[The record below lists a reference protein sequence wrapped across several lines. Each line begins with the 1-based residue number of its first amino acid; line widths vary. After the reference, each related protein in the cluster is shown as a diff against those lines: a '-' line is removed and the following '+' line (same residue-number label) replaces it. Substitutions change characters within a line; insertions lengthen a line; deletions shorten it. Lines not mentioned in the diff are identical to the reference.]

1 MSMNDAYPWW
11 ISIGP
16 FARLTGLS
24 QKALRLYAELGIL
37 VPAYVDRA
45 TGYRY
50 YTADQIRVA
59 RLVGLLRR
67 MDMPLAT
74 IRQVVEAP
82 APAAAERLVQGY
94 LAALE
99 AQLAQARRLA
109 DELPRFLSTEDLP
122 MSFDVTVQ
130 TVPDQPILS
139 RKERIK
145 VDRIDRFI
153 RESVA
158 ALEAAAAAQGLAT
171 PAPAFGIYYGPINAE
186 DDGPLEVCLPVATL
200 PTAAATDGLTARTLP
215 GGRVASVMLTGAEC
229 DFPAIL
235 GGYDAVHHWIT
246 QNGYQMADAPR
257 EIWHTPPGGTDGRME
272 IAWPFVEKG
281 EG

>member
-1 MSMNDAYPWW
+1 MSMNDVYPWW

-74 IRQVVEAP
+74 IRQVVA
-82 APAAAERLVQGY
+82 ATTPAAAERLVQGY

-109 DELPRFLSTEDLP
+109 DELPRFLSKEDLP

-139 RKERIK
+139 RNERIK
-145 VDRIDRFI
+145 VDRLDRFI

-158 ALEAAAAAQGLAT
+158 ALEAAVQAQGVA
-171 PAPAFGIYYGPINAE
+171 PSGPAFGIYHGPINAE
-186 DDGPLEVCLPVATL
+186 DDGPLEVCLPVSA
-200 PTAAATDGLTARTLP
+200 PAAATDGLTARTLP

-235 GGYDAVHHWIT
+235 GGYDAVHTWIT

-257 EIWHTPPGGTDGRME
+257 EIWHTPPGGVDGRME
-272 IAWPFVEKG
+272 IAWPFLEKA